1 MLLTST
7 EPSWEKPHITD
18 HAVVDLSDPAA
29 LPAAG
34 RALAGRHDLAGVITW
49 DEWSVVPT
57 ARLARQL
64 GLPTTAPEVMQ
75 GCRNKATARSLFA
88 RHGVPSAASVS
99 VRTHQEAEAGA
110 DRIGYP
116 VVLKP
121 ASHAGAI
128 GLLRVDDRA
137 QLTAAPFPLRVA
149 RLLTTAARPCRPGT
163 RPGLG
168 RLVLRPCG
176 AGDRRGW
183 GRWLRRSVRPAR

>member
-1 MLLTST
+1 M
-7 EPSWEKPHITD
+7 
-18 HAVVDLSDPAA
+18 DLSDPAA
-29 LPAAG
+29 LLAAG
-34 RALAGRHDLAGVITW
+34 RALAGRHDLAGVMTW

-121 ASHAGAI
+121 ASHTGAI
-128 GLLRVDDRA
+128 GVLRVDDRA